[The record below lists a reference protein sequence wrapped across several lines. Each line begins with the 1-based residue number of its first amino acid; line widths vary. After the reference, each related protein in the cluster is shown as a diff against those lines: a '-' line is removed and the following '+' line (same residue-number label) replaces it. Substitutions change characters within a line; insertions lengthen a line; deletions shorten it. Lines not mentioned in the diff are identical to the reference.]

1 MAGSTSVFQYFI
13 SIFVGVGNAILGK
26 MLKDVRI
33 VFIKF
38 LGSTKEIDMTTSITA
53 PMPSGNAAIRR
64 RGPLTSLR
72 SDLEGFFNNIFE
84 DGHGGLLSQSGM
96 NCSNTTAPTSSNAER
111 ANWAS
116 TVLAP

>member
-1 MAGSTSVFQYFI
+1 
-13 SIFVGVGNAILGK
+13 

-33 VFIKF
+33 VFNQF

-53 PMPSGNAAIRR
+53 PMPSGTAAIRR

-72 SDLEGFFNNIFE
+72 SDLEGFFNNLFE

-96 NCSNTTAPTSSNAER
+96 NCSNTTAPTSSNADR

-116 TVLAP
+116 TVLGSLVRKD